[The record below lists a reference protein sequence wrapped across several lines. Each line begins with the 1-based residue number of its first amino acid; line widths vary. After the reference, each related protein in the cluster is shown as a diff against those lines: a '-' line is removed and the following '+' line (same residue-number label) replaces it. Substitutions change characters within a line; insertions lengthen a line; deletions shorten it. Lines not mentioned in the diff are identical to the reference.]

1 MANVMEKEMEKN
13 EAGKVKAPS
22 LAGTFYTANKE
33 DLADQMEYFAAES
46 KNYYN
51 TPTRAVIVP
60 HAGLV
65 FSGRLAYEGIN
76 QLDKNIKNIF
86 IIAPS
91 HKVAFD
97 GIAVSSY
104 NALKTPIGQSYI
116 HHDLT
121 QEIINKFGAKVNDET
136 FESEHS
142 LEVELPIIQSL
153 FKHATI
159 VPIMVGKDSPAVI
172 DQIIS
177 EYYRDEKNGF
187 IISSDL
193 SHFLTDE
200 EAKKLDSETAQMI
213 ETGDIRQFRYEQAC
227 GAIGIAGLVS
237 FANKNNYSLIRIDMT
252 NSSEA
257 SEDTSRV
264 VGYGSWFLYE
274 GSKFD
279 YIEKNYKKLIPQL
292 CKIVLKSTFDKGQ
305 VTIQYPQILD
315 ENGACF
321 VTLEKD
327 GKLRGCIG
335 SIVAHRPLVTD
346 LVENTRNAAFND
358 KRFNPVTADEIDSLK
373 VNVSILTPAYKIEFE
388 NEEDLLNKITPNK
401 DGIIIIDGEHQGV
414 YLPSVWEEI
423 PDKKEFLNSL
433 KEKAGLEKD
442 YWSNDLKAYRFET
455 IYLKEE

>member
-1 MANVMEKEMEKN
+1 MAEVMEKEIEQN
-13 EAGKVKAPS
+13 EERVKEPA
-22 LAGTFYTANKE
+22 LAGTFYTSNKE
-33 DLADQMEYFAAES
+33 DLSDQMEYFATES

-65 FSGRLAYEGIN
+65 FSGRVAYEGIN
-76 QLDKNIKNIF
+76 QLDKKIKNLF

-97 GIAVSSY
+97 GIAVTSY
-104 NALKTPIGQSYI
+104 DALKTPIGKSKI
-116 HHDLT
+116 NREIT
-121 QEIINKFGAKVNDET
+121 QALIEKYSAKVNDET
-136 FESEHS
+136 VESEHS
-142 LEVELPIIQSL
+142 LEVELPIIQSV
-153 FKHATI
+153 FKGI
-159 VPIMVGKDSPAVI
+159 KIIPIMVGKDSPAVI

-177 EYYRDEKNGF
+177 EYYPDEKNGF

-200 EAKKLDSETAQMI
+200 EAKKMDMETAKMI
-213 ETGDIRQFRYEQAC
+213 ESGDIREFRYEQAC

-257 SEDTSRV
+257 SEDKSRV

-274 GSKFD
+274 GSKLD
-279 YIEKNYKKLIPQL
+279 YIEKNYKKLLPQL
-292 CKIVLKSTFDKGQ
+292 CKIVLKSAFDKGQ

-315 ENGACF
+315 EEGACF

-327 GKLRGCIG
+327 GMLRGCIG
-335 SIVAHRPLVTD
+335 SIVAHRPLITD

-358 KRFNPVTADEIDSLK
+358 KRFNPVTAEEVDGLK
-373 VNVSILTPAYKIEFE
+373 VNVSILTPAYKIDFE

-414 YLPSVWEEI
+414 YLPSVWEEL

-442 YWSNDLKAYRFET
+442 YWSNELKAYRFET
-455 IYLKEE
+455 IYFKED

>member
-1 MANVMEKEMEKN
+1 MANVMEKEIEQR
-13 EAGKVKAPS
+13 VKEPT
-22 LAGTFYTANKE
+22 LAGTFYTNNKE
-33 DLADQMEYFAAES
+33 DLSDQMEYFAAES

-65 FSGRLAYEGIN
+65 FSGRVAYEGIN
-76 QLDKNIKNIF
+76 QLDKNIKNLF

-121 QEIINKFGAKVNDET
+121 QELMDKFGAKVNDET
-136 FESEHS
+136 FDSEHS
-142 LEVELPIIQSL
+142 LEVELPIIQSI
-153 FKHATI
+153 FKHANI
-159 VPIMVGKDSPAVI
+159 IPIMVGKDSPAII

-177 EYYRDEKNGF
+177 EYYPDEKNGF

-200 EAKKLDSETAQMI
+200 EARKMDAETAKMI
-213 ETGDIRQFRYEQAC
+213 ESGDIRQFRYEQAC

-237 FANKNNYSLIRIDMT
+237 YANKNNYSLIRIDMT

-257 SEDTSRV
+257 SEDKSRV

-274 GSKFD
+274 GTKMD
-279 YIEKNYKKLIPQL
+279 YIEKNYQKLIPQL

-315 ENGACF
+315 EEGACF

-327 GKLRGCIG
+327 GMLRGCIG
-335 SIVAHRPLVTD
+335 SIVAHRPLITD

-358 KRFNPVTADEIDSLK
+358 RRFNPVTPEEVDSLK
-373 VNVSILTPAYKIEFE
+373 INVSILTPAYKIDFKDEA
-388 NEEDLLNKITPNK
+388 DLLEKITPEK
-401 DGIIIIDGEHQGV
+401 DGIIVIDGEHQGV
-414 YLPSVWEEI
+414 YLPSVWEEL
-423 PDKKEFLNSL
+423 PDKKEFWNSL
-433 KEKAGLEKD
+433 KVKAGLTED
-442 YWSNDLKAYRFET
+442 YWSDDLKAYRFET
-455 IYLKEE
+455 IYMKED

>member
-1 MANVMEKEMEKN
+1 MANVMEKEMEN
-13 EAGKVKAPS
+13 GVERVKEPA
-22 LAGTFYTANKE
+22 LAGTFYTSNRE
-33 DLADQMEYFAAES
+33 DLADQMELFASES

-65 FSGRLAYEGIN
+65 FSGRVAYEGIN
-76 QLDKNIKNIF
+76 QIDKKIKNLF
-86 IIAPS
+86 VIAPS

-104 NALKTPIGQSYI
+104 DAMKTPIGKSKI
-116 HHDLT
+116 NSEIT
-121 QEIINKFGAKVNDET
+121 QELIEKFGAKVNDET
-136 FESEHS
+136 IESEHS
-142 LEVELPIIQSL
+142 LEAELPIIQSI
-153 FKHATI
+153 FKGI
-159 VPIMVGKDSPAVI
+159 KIIPIMVGKDSPAVI

-177 EYYRDEKNGF
+177 EYYPDTRNGF

-200 EAKKLDSETAQMI
+200 EAKKMDSETAKMI
-213 ETGDIRQFRYEQAC
+213 ESGDIREFRYEQAC

-257 SEDTSRV
+257 SEDKSRV
-264 VGYGSWFLYE
+264 VGYGSWFLFE
-274 GSKFD
+274 GTKFE
-279 YIEKNYKKLIPQL
+279 YIEQNYKKLIPQL
-292 CKIVLKSTFDKGQ
+292 CKIVLKSAFDKGQ

-315 ENGACF
+315 EEGACF

-327 GKLRGCIG
+327 GQLRGCIG
-335 SIVAHRPLVTD
+335 SIVAHRPLITD
-346 LVENTRNAAFND
+346 LVEHTRNAAFND
-358 KRFNPVTADEIDSLK
+358 KRFNPVTAEEIDSLK
-373 VNVSILTPAYKIEFE
+373 VNVSILTPAYKMEFE
-388 NEEDLLNKITPNK
+388 SEEDLLNKITPNK

-433 KEKAGLEKD
+433 KVKAGLTED
-442 YWSNDLKAYRFET
+442 YWSNELKAYRFET